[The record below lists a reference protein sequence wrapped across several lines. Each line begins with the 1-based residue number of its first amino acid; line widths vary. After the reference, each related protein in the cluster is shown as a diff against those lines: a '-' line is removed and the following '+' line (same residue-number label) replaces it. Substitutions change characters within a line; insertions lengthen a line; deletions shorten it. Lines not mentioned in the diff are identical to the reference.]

1 MTGRRSTGWIAV
13 IALFT
18 LVGCPGADD
27 DTSDDDTSDDDTAA
41 DDDETGDDDVT
52 GDDDDSAG
60 ELPVEFLFTFAI
72 IADPHVTSGG
82 ENADRLIAAVDW
94 LNSVAEQR
102 QVELVLVLGDVA
114 WNSGL
119 DIIVGL
125 LDTLDMPYAAMI
137 GDNEVQSDDEEAFD
151 TTFAPTY
158 EALSS
163 DFENWSRTSVPVYNP
178 LADLDNWFSNFSFDH
193 RGVHFVA
200 VDWCARGAAGVLS
213 EFGDL
218 HDFEDG
224 SFQWLTADLGSME
237 ATGGDSVIMASHIP
251 MHLGLFDLDELA
263 QIESLLLQHEEQIY
277 GQFAG
282 HVHVD
287 AEEVVGEDLYTVYV
301 TDATWDDELRVR
313 LVEVSGNGQRFEY
326 EHELVDV
333 PY

>member
-1 MTGRRSTGWIAV
+1 MTSLRTSWWIVVMAV
-13 IALFT
+13 VA
-18 LVGCPGADD
+18 LVGCPGDDD
-27 DTSDDDTSDDDTAA
+27 DTVTDDDDDATA
-41 DDDETGDDDVT
+41 DDDDVT
-52 GDDDDSAG
+52 AGDDDDSS
-60 ELPVEFLFTFAI
+60 PMEFLFTFAI
-72 IADPHVTSGG
+72 LADPHVTSSG
-82 ENADRLIAAVDW
+82 ENLDRLGVAVDW
-94 LNSVAEQR
+94 INTQAEPR

-119 DIIVGL
+119 DIIVAA
-125 LDTLDMPYAAMI
+125 LDELDMPYAAMI
-137 GDNEVQSDDEEAFD
+137 GDNEVASDDEEAFD

-163 DFENWSRTSVPVYNP
+163 DFENWSRTVVPVYNP
-178 LADLDNWFSNFSFDH
+178 LADQDNWFSNFSFDH

-200 VDWCARGAAGVLS
+200 VDWCARGAFGALS
-213 EFGDL
+213 EVGDL

-224 SFQWLTADLGSME
+224 TFPWFTADLE
-237 ATGGDSVIMASHIP
+237 AMDTTAVDSVVMASHIP
-251 MHLGLFDLDELA
+251 MHLGLLDLDELA
-263 QIESLLLQHEEQIY
+263 QVEALLVQYEQQVY

-287 AEEVVGEDLYTVYV
+287 AEQAVGEDLYTVYV

-313 LVEVSGNGQRFEY
+313 LVEVSGNGQRFTY